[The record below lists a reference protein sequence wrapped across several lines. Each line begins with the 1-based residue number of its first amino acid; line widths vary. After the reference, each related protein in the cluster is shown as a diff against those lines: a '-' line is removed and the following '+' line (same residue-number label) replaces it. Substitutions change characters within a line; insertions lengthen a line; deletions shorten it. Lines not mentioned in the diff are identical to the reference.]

1 MLKAKRSNNKAAVS
15 AALFSK
21 HSLLLL
27 CFLASTLFFTT
38 LTYRHSLPTLPCKK
52 QPLIFYA
59 NQCNDDL
66 KNVYLQALQKAKSSL
81 FLIIY
86 GLTDIDIIKAL
97 QSKIQ
102 EGVVVRIFFDPGG
115 SKGIEQHFPPS
126 IAFPTKSIGLM
137 HKKILVIDK
146 KQILLGSANLTETS
160 LRLHDNLLI
169 GCYHKGLA
177 YFLESSLENS
187 YSFQVAH
194 QQIELFSLPE
204 PEQKALSQVL
214 KELAKAEKSIK
225 ICMFTFTHEKLYQ
238 ALIDA
243 RSRGVSVDIAIDYYS
258 ARGASK
264 NIIKNLYN
272 EGITPYI
279 GPAGKLLHHKWC
291 LIDDTTLIL
300 GSTNWTGSAFKKNDD
315 VLILLPS
322 LSPKQTS
329 FMQKIW
335 KATQKSSKPYKID

>member
-1 MLKAKRSNNKAAVS
+1 M
-15 AALFSK
+15 
-21 HSLLLL
+21 
-27 CFLASTLFFTT
+27 
-38 LTYRHSLPTLPCKK
+38 
-52 QPLIFYA
+52 
-59 NQCNDDL
+59 
-66 KNVYLQALQKAKSSL
+66 QKAKSSL

-86 GLTDIDIIKAL
+86 GLTDIDIIKTL

-115 SKGIEQHFPPS
+115 SKGIEAHFPPS
-126 IAFPTKSIGLM
+126 IAFPIKSIGLM

-160 LRLHDNLLI
+160 LRLHANLLI

-187 YSFQVAH
+187 YSFQVGH

-204 PEQKALSQVL
+204 PEQKALFQVL

-238 ALIDA
+238 ALLDA

-291 LIDDTTLIL
+291 LIDNTTLIL
-300 GSTNWTGSAFKKNDD
+300 GSTNWTGSAFKKNDE
-315 VLILLPS
+315 VLIVIPS
-322 LSPKQTS
+322 LSPKQSS

-335 KATQKSSKPYKID
+335 QSTQKSSKPYKIE